1 MKDKMDLFS
10 IMEKVSSIF
19 MIGFAI
25 FVVLEARRYP
35 LGTIDNPG
43 PGFLPLLLGLI
54 LGGMSIAL
62 LIRTWEK
69 RENQPKITSW
79 PERGGWI
86 KVSMI
91 FLMLILFTL
100 FFEIAGYIVNVF
112 VFFFILLRPI
122 GRQKWGWSLLLSI
135 GATSVSYILFERW
148 LMLPL
153 PRGIWFR

>member
-1 MKDKMDLFS
+1 MNLLTT
-10 IMEKVSSIF
+10 MEKVGS
-19 MIGFAI
+19 
-25 FVVLEARRYP
+25 VLLIVFSVLIMFEARRYP

-43 PGFLPLLLGLI
+43 PGFLPFLLGLI

-69 RENQPKITSW
+69 RENQPKIPSW
-79 PERGGWI
+79 SERGGWI